1 MFYMPL
7 EKSRVGFIGGGAM
20 AEALITGFTG
30 SGLVKP
36 DQLMVSD
43 ISEKR
48 REYLGRKFGVEVTA
62 DNREVAR
69 GSDILIVAV
78 KPFAVGDVLAGAGGH
93 INERHTVISIAAG
106 VSTGQIERLLVGK
119 VPVVRVMPNT
129 PALIGAGATAV
140 CAGRWA
146 GDRHLDMAL
155 KLFGS
160 VGLAVPVTENMMD
173 AVTGLSGSGPAYMY
187 IIADAM
193 ADAGV
198 RAGLPRDTALLL
210 ACQTMLGAAKM
221 ILETGKH
228 PGVLKDMVTTPGGTT
243 IEGLFALEEGNLRAV
258 IGRAVES
265 ACRRSRQMTGET
277 NK

>member
-1 MFYMPL
+1 MPL
-7 EKSRVGFIGGGAM
+7 ENCRVGFIGGGAM

-30 SGLVKP
+30 AGRVKP

-48 REYLGRKFGVEVTA
+48 REYLGQRFGIGVTA
-62 DNREVAR
+62 DNREVVQ
-69 GSDILIVAV
+69 GSDILIIAV
-78 KPFAVGDVLAGAGGH
+78 KPFAVGDVLADAGGH

-106 VSTGQIERLLVGK
+106 VATGQIERLLVGK

-140 CAGRWA
+140 CGGRGA
-146 GDRHLDMAL
+146 SDRHIDLAL

-160 VGLAVPVTENMMD
+160 VGLAVQVTENMMD

-187 IIADAM
+187 IIAEAM
-193 ADAGV
+193 TDAGV
-198 RAGLPRDTALLL
+198 RAGLPRDTALAL
-210 ACQTMLGAAKM
+210 ACQTMLGAARM

-228 PGVLKDMVTTPGGTT
+228 PAVLKDMVTTPGGTT
-243 IEGLFALEEGNLRAV
+243 IEGRFALEEGNLRAV
-258 IGRAVES
+258 IGKAVES
-265 ACRRSRQMTGET
+265 ACRRSKQMTGET